1 MGVLNVTPDSFS
13 DGGDYL
19 DAGAAV
25 ARGLELV
32 ADGAN
37 LIDVG
42 GESTRPGSDPVA
54 ADEEMRRVVPVIE
67 RLVGAGV
74 AVSIDT
80 MKAEVAEA
88 ALAVGASF
96 VNDVTA
102 LRFDARMATVVA
114 RANVGLCLM
123 HMQGEPKTMQEHPHY
138 DDVTAEVAAHL
149 RAQADIALA
158 AGVRADQ
165 ISVDP
170 GIGFGKTTEHN
181 LTLLRELPA
190 IAALG
195 YPVVVGVSRKRFLG
209 ELTGEPVTGRVSA
222 TVAANVEAFR
232 RGAWMFRVHDVRATR
247 QALVVAQAVEG
258 S

>member
-1 MGVLNVTPDSFS
+1 
-13 DGGDYL
+13 
-19 DAGAAV
+19 
-25 ARGLELV
+25 
-32 ADGAN
+32 
-37 LIDVG
+37 
-42 GESTRPGSDPVA
+42 
-54 ADEEMRRVVPVIE
+54 MRRVVPVIE

-102 LRFDARMATVVA
+102 LRFDARTATVVA

>member
-247 QALVVAQAVEG
+247 QALVVAQAVVG

>member
-114 RANVGLCLM
+114 RVPPPC
-123 HMQGEPKTMQEHPHY
+123 
-138 DDVTAEVAAHL
+138 
-149 RAQADIALA
+149 
-158 AGVRADQ
+158 
-165 ISVDP
+165 
-170 GIGFGKTTEHN
+170 
-181 LTLLRELPA
+181 
-190 IAALG
+190 
-195 YPVVVGVSRKRFLG
+195 
-209 ELTGEPVTGRVSA
+209 
-222 TVAANVEAFR
+222 
-232 RGAWMFRVHDVRATR
+232 
-247 QALVVAQAVEG
+247 
-258 S
+258 